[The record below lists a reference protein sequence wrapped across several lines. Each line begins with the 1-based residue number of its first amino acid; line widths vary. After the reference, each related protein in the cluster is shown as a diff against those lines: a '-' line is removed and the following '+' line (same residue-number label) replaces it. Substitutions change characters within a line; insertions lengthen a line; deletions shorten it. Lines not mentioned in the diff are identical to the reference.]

1 MVESHPGRNLNP
13 LAPEVFLATDWKW
26 GALPIRPCDKALKF
40 KFRVLAAFC
49 SLQGDCESQ
58 TEAAVRGA
66 VDVEAFPLE
75 QD

>member
-13 LAPEVFLATDWKW
+13 LAPEVFLATDWKR
-26 GALPIRPCDKALKF
+26 AHPIRPCDKALKF

-49 SLQGDCESQ
+49 SLQSGCESQ
-58 TEAAVRGA
+58 AEVAVRHA